1 MALKKYFQEPIVTE
15 IRSKRF
21 SKEINSDLADHI
33 LDLNNDEYLI
43 IKSNLIPE
51 EFYEEPR
58 KFMKHGHVVQI
69 PRYRT
74 LENAIKIGKTP
85 VQLREIA
92 FNGIMNKVC
101 SGYTFKP
108 FIGTDK
114 RTRKV
119 SLTECLKG
127 LKLYSYANKEG
138 TSIDVKPYDDA
149 RKVESEGAEVIVEVP
164 SRREKHDRHKFKF
177 SSVPVSD
184 NSFKWGVAYNV
195 STNHAC
201 ESKTFKIKYG
211 WADEKE
217 SSREFNFCAHE
228 IAGYFAI
235 IDYYLNKEKNLIPLQ
250 MSQFAI
256 GTQLAVDYYN
266 KLNKNC
272 LIQTPDD
279 KRPRRLIVREDEVLL
294 WNLVKRLKHDKTFYS
309 IKSRDGNARDYI
321 W

>member
-1 MALKKYFQEPIVTE
+1 MALKKYFQEPTATE
-15 IRSKRF
+15 IRSKKF
-21 SKEINSDLADHI
+21 TKEINNNLADHI
-33 LDLNNDEYLI
+33 LDLSDDEYLI
-43 IKSNLIPE
+43 IKDNLIPE
-51 EFYEEPR
+51 EFYESPG
-58 KFMKHGHVVQI
+58 KFMKHGHVVEV

-92 FNGIMNKVC
+92 FNGVINKAC

-108 FIGTDK
+108 FVGTDK

-127 LKLYSYANKEG
+127 LKLYSYANQEG
-138 TSIDVKPYDDA
+138 STFIDVKPYDDA
-149 RKVESEGAEVIVEVP
+149 RKVENEGAEVIVGIP
-164 SRREKHDRHKFKF
+164 SRREKHDRYKFKF

-184 NSFKWGVAYNV
+184 NKLKFGIAYNI
-195 STNHAC
+195 SSNHAC

-211 WADEKE
+211 WANEKE
-217 SSREFNFCAHE
+217 SSKEFNFCAHE

-256 GTQLAVDYYN
+256 GTQLTVDYYN

-272 LIQTPDD
+272 LIQTPDE
-279 KRPRRLIVREDEVLL
+279 KRPRRLIIREDEVLL
-294 WNLVKRLKHDKTFYS
+294 WNLVKKLKHDKTFYAREK
-309 IKSRDGNARDYI
+309 IKGYN